1 MKGEFFDCR
10 SEIEQLRDTKP
21 DSDKIK
27 KDVEKFGENN
37 VKCYD
42 NQGNLIKKVKS

>member
-1 MKGEFFDCR
+1 MKGEFYDCR
-10 SEIEQLRDTKP
+10 SETEHLRDKKP
-21 DSDKIK
+21 DSEKIK

-37 VKCYD
+37 VKRYD